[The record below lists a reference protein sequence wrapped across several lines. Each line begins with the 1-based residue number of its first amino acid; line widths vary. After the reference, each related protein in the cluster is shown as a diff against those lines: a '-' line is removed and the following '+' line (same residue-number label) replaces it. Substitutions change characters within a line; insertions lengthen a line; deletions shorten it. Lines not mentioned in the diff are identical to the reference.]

1 MIHLDFNW
9 NSPFQK
15 KRQRN
20 LEEISPN
27 FSYAECIFNGNY
39 RDPKKKTMVASH
51 SFEHSSHQCQGGS
64 CKFPLSFAVRRNVIA
79 RQLGPQVVSSD
90 MVVESPIVM
99 WCKSWKFLSIL
110 IARLTLLTLVHVLEE
125 NSPCVVGKHLPSQ
138 VYHVYHG
145 AFSSIKIWLP

>member
-1 MIHLDFNW
+1 MIHLEFNW

-15 KRQRN
+15 KTQRN

-27 FSYAECIFNGNY
+27 FSYAQSAFSMEIIGT
-39 RDPKKKTMVASH
+39 PKNPMVASH

-125 NSPCVVGKHLPSQ
+125 NSPCVVGEHLPSQ